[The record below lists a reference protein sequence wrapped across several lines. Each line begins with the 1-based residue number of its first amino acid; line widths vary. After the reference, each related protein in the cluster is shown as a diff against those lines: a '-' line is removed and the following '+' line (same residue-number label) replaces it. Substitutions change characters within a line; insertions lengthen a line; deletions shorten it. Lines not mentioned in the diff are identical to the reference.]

1 LDNYIRNNNNWRRSV
16 NRNVNE
22 NKMSKERFNIDKAK
36 SRLIPNTPTP
46 KQIQDQLDRAR
57 QIPKKQEVR
66 RCRKQGR
73 LGK

>member
-1 LDNYIRNNNNWRRSV
+1 
-16 NRNVNE
+16 
-22 NKMSKERFNIDKAK
+22 MKERPNKSNSKDQEYYFDYPINKIK

-57 QIPKKQEVR
+57 QIPQKEEVR

>member
-1 LDNYIRNNNNWRRSV
+1 
-16 NRNVNE
+16 
-22 NKMSKERFNIDKAK
+22 MSKERFDIHKAK

-46 KQIQDQLDRAR
+46 KQIQDELDRAK
-57 QIPKKQEVR
+57 QIPQKEEVR